1 MQDQI
6 NRSRLV
12 FNRSQPL
19 SAQFGEVMSLYQKK
33 VDQCNL
39 LTQQNRELKLSN
51 SKLAR
56 SNLIQENKTLRT
68 QVENIHSECEQQ
80 TLVAQEL

>member
-1 MQDQI
+1 MKVQDQI

-51 SKLAR
+51 NKLAR
-56 SNLIQENKTLRT
+56 SNLIQEN
-68 QVENIHSECEQQ
+68 
-80 TLVAQEL
+80 

>member
-1 MQDQI
+1 
-6 NRSRLV
+6 
-12 FNRSQPL
+12 
-19 SAQFGEVMSLYQKK
+19 MSMYQKK

-56 SNLIQENKTLRT
+56 NNLIQENQTLRT
-68 QVENIHSECEQQ
+68 QMENIHSECEQQ
-80 TLVAQEL
+80 AQVA

>member
-1 MQDQI
+1 M
-6 NRSRLV
+6 
-12 FNRSQPL
+12 SQ
-19 SAQFGEVMSLYQKK
+19 YQKK

-56 SNLIQENKTLRT
+56 SNLIQEN
-68 QVENIHSECEQQ
+68 
-80 TLVAQEL
+80 